1 MNIYNYGKEIGPKFY
16 NMWCKEKDQIFIKIL
31 KLFYR

>member
-1 MNIYNYGKEIGPKFY
+1 MNIHNCGKEIGSKLY

-31 KLFYR
+31 KLVDR